1 MKYYFWLSILQFVL
15 MQDAIQKIK
24 DIIESEGIWSRKVS
38 FSRNDFIKRAHTID
52 TNLYFINSGSIR
64 VYTIV
69 DQEERCLYFGYK
81 NSLISSID
89 SFLNEEAS
97 PHFIQAIKKSEVSII
112 NKTTFMNFIKS
123 NKENLDLWQEIL
135 IQLLQYQLA
144 REKELF
150 ASSSKK
156 RYELLLKRRPQIFQ
170 EIPHK
175 YIASY
180 LRMSAETLSRIK
192 KS

>member
-1 MKYYFWLSILQFVL
+1 
-15 MQDAIQKIK
+15 MQDAIQALKN
-24 DIIESEGIWSRKVS
+24 IIESEGIWNKKVS
-38 FSRNDFIKRAHTID
+38 LLRNDFLKRAGSID

-69 DQEERCLYFGYK
+69 DEEERCLYFGYK

-97 PHFIQAIKKSEVSII
+97 DHYIQAIKKSEVSII
-112 NKTTFMNFIKS
+112 TKENFMNFMKS
-123 NKENLDLWQEIL
+123 SKKTLELWQEIL
-135 IQLLQYQLA
+135 VQLLQYQLA

-150 ASSSKK
+150 ANSSKK

-170 EIPHK
+170 EIPNK

-180 LRMSAETLSRIK
+180 LRMSPETLSRIK